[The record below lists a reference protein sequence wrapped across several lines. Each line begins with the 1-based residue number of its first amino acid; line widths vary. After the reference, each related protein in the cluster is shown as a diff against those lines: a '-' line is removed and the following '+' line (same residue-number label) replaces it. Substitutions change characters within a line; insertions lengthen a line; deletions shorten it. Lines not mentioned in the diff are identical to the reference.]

1 MVRDGGFLT
10 TAAFTDELMKYVIT
24 ILLMTRV
31 LIAKITLRTAPI
43 QNTYDLFARKLFNH
57 NQTNDPNRKA
67 KSKNIP
73 SPCIPRGDYSS
84 T

>member
-1 MVRDGGFLT
+1 MVRDAGFLT
-10 TAAFTDELMKYVIT
+10 TAAFTDEVRHNYFTWHVL
-24 ILLMTRV
+24 